1 MQVNL
6 LMVFV
11 MVRELWRQLYGKK
24 YVGQWQNDV
33 PHGQGSI
40 KYPDGSEFVGQFENG
55 RRNGEGE
62 AKYAD
67 GTKYIGQWTD
77 DLPNELIWP

>member
-1 MQVNL
+1 METVD
-6 LMVFV
+6 
-11 MVRELWRQLYGKK
+11 GKK
-24 YVGQWQNDV
+24 YVGQWQNYV

-67 GTKYIGQWTD
+67 GTKYIVQWTD

>member
-1 MQVNL
+1 METVD
-6 LMVFV
+6 
-11 MVRELWRQLYGKK
+11 GKK

-33 PHGQGSI
+33 PHGQRSI

-67 GTKYIGQWTD
+67 DTKYIGQWTD